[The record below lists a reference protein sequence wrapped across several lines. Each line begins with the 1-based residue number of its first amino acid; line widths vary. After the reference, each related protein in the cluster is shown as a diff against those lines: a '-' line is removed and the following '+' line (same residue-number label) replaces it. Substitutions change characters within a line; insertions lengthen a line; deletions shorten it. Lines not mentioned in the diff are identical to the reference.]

1 MMFSKHSSEAKANLV
16 SKLVFLQLSLY
27 LAVDSINGFMMLGLG
42 IDSSLSAL
50 YKSILLIVLL
60 MYLCV
65 FLPGRMLFVLA
76 AICALSLGEI
86 ASIFLL
92 DTNGSKISFLFQHIL
107 KVLTPLILLFFLIDI
122 SFSNVVCCYKNIKKG
137 INIAVYP
144 LNMI

>member
-27 LAVDSINGFMMLGLG
+27 LVVDSINGFMMLGLG

-65 FLPGRMLFVLA
+65 FLPRRMLFVLA

-107 KVLTPLILLFFLIDI
+107 KVLTPLILLFFLMND
-122 SFSNVVCCYKNIKKG
+122 
-137 INIAVYP
+137 
-144 LNMI
+144 MIFV

>member
-65 FLPGRMLFVLA
+65 FLPRRMLFVLA